1 MHEQNKNMEKIIHYF
16 FNWSLVKPY
25 IPDMLHGL
33 LITIQMAVLTIAIG
47 LVLGLALALL
57 RCYRALKIEWLIIL
71 FVDVFRALPQL
82 VIIVLFFYAL
92 PMMGIVLNPFVATVL
107 ALTLV
112 LAAFS
117 EEIFWGAIGAVSKG
131 QWEAA
136 RSTGLG
142 FTSTLCLVIL
152 PQALR
157 LSVPQLT
164 NRCIAITKGTS
175 LGAVIAVPELLN
187 VTMSTQSMIAN
198 PSILTLS
205 AVFFC
210 AIFFPFIR
218 LTRWIEKKY
227 SSTGF

>member
-1 MHEQNKNMEKIIHYF
+1 MEKIIHYF

>member
-1 MHEQNKNMEKIIHYF
+1 MEKIIHYF
-16 FNWSLVKPY
+16 FNWDLVKPY

-33 LITIQMAVLTIAIG
+33 LITMQMAVLTIVIG
-47 LVLGLALALL
+47 LSLGLALAFL
-57 RCYRALKIEWLIIL
+57 RCYRALKIEWLIVL

-92 PMMGIVLNPFVATVL
+92 PMLGIVLNPFVATVL

-112 LAAFS
+112 LAAFA
-117 EEIFWGAIGAVSKG
+117 EEIFWGAIGAVPKG

-142 FTSTLCLVIL
+142 FTSTLWQVVI
-152 PQALR
+152 PQAFR